1 MRKARASTALQAPR
15 GVPLFRLLTAGKGRV
30 MSAPREVSKAEN
42 AEWQL
47 RCDLAAAFRVQA
59 RLGMN
64 EHIGNHH
71 SLMLPGSDAL
81 FLINPRGLLF
91 QEITASNLI
100 VCDLSGKV
108 LRGTGEL
115 RKVAFHIHARIHLKH
130 PNARCVMHAHP
141 RYLTSLSLM
150 EYGRMELSHH
160 NDLTLNERIVYDDAA
175 NGPVNDDDEG
185 DRIARVMGSKTVM
198 VMANHGVTVVG
209 PTVHDAFDELYLAER
224 TCMYQMTARMAGGTL
239 RRQPSQLRR
248 NHTGPW
254 GEKYD
259 ARMHL
264 DAWRRVLDREEPDYA
279 T

>member
-1 MRKARASTALQAPR
+1 MSMLRQVSQAES
-15 GVPLFRLLTAGKGRV
+15 V
-30 MSAPREVSKAEN
+30 
-42 AEWQL
+42 EWQL

-100 VCDLSGKV
+100 VCDLTGKV

-130 PNARCVMHAHP
+130 PSARCVMHAHP

-150 EYGRMELSHH
+150 EGGRMALAHH
-160 NDLTLNERIVYDDAA
+160 NDLVLDDRIVYDDEAH
-175 NGPVNDDDEG
+175 GPVADDDEG
-185 DRIARVMGSKTVM
+185 DRIARLMGTKSIM

-224 TCMYQMTARMAGGTL
+224 TCMYQMTARMAGGEL
-239 RRQPSQLRR
+239 RRQPDSLRR
-248 NHTGPW
+248 HYEGPW
-254 GEKYD
+254 GERYD

-264 DAWRRVLDREEPDYA
+264 DAWRRVLDREEPGYA